1 MFFPRDR
8 SKEGIFL
15 MADGK
20 QHEIDMLHV
29 SIWNKLPLFALPV
42 AATAILEQLFNAS
55 DLAIVGNFTGE
66 ASTLAVAAVGANS
79 PIIGLIV
86 NLFIGIA
93 LGANVVIANA
103 IGRGSRDAV
112 RKAVH
117 TSIVFS
123 LLGGIVVNAGIYLS
137 NEEDNWAAT
146 SRKRGIPLYLKA
158 YNHKI
163 VPIALTILSTVL
175 GLVPF
180 LYDGPEEVFWF
191 AFAVAAISGT
201 LFSLIALAVYLPI
214 FLPMR
219 RKPRPEP

>member
-1 MFFPRDR
+1 MIP
-8 SKEGIFL
+8 
-15 MADGK
+15 
-20 QHEIDMLHV
+20 V
-29 SIWNKLPLFALPV
+29 S
-42 AATAILEQLFNAS
+42 
-55 DLAIVGNFTGE
+55 
-66 ASTLAVAAVGANS
+66 
-79 PIIGLIV
+79 
-86 NLFIGIA
+86 FIG
-93 LGANVVIANA
+93 
-103 IGRGSRDAV
+103 
-112 RKAVH
+112 
-117 TSIVFS
+117 VFLTFGWS
-123 LLGGIVVNAGIYLS
+123 DFVFDQGGFAAFVLLCGIVVNAGIYLI